1 MNMKASLDFFLKAFL
16 TVTLSAGW
24 SHFSRGHSI
33 SMLSW
38 RRAIFLHLA
47 YWKLFQCE
55 PQLQPLT
62 AKWGRQRINYVMF
75 LLRASTVDFSLTTN
89 SAADLFT
96 ASNYSASIYFLILLC
111 WQVLWVGTVS
121 AAIKLV
127 SENTFNM
134 LFYHIMQNA
143 EKEQFQLFCED
154 CTELCSSH
162 NSEHSGL
169 HFIC

>member
-38 RRAIFLHLA
+38 RRVIFLHLA

-62 AKWGRQRINYVMF
+62 TKWGRQRINYVMF

-111 WQVLWVGTVS
+111 WQVGRDCICCNKVS
-121 AAIKLV
+121 VRKHL
-127 SENTFNM
+127 
-134 LFYHIMQNA
+134 QNA
-143 EKEQFQLFCED
+143 SL
-154 CTELCSSH
+154 SH
-162 NSEHSGL
+162 YAK
-169 HFIC
+169 C